1 MNRKIIAA
9 IIMSSCLLGSALA
22 SDNRTAPNVFSSG
35 STISSSKMNEN
46 FNFLASEMREKSV
59 YCDNGET
66 ISDAINA
73 GYNSLTIYGSCSG
86 EVGVSRMDPSPF
98 GISYSDM
105 PNKPISNLIITGGS
119 SNGTDKITT
128 PSGGFDFFIDDAYLQ
143 LSNLELVLGEK
154 FYSGGGYVRFMDI
167 TISGGGITFAR
178 TTSGEIKNTTFN
190 GEVSIRENS
199 HITFNDSTL
208 NSSLN
213 LYRSGS
219 AWLNNTA
226 VTGGS
231 NNSEALLLSMNST
244 IELSGTS
251 VITHSREYSSVVTL
265 TNNSSLNMNESS
277 KLEAGSNVMP
287 LNISRDSSAILS
299 GNTMINSVDETAIRI
314 SRNSTLLINSNASV
328 TSVPDKNDIY
338 VDATSSL
345 EIDGDSTSIGDVG
358 CEGITSVVENNGN
371 TSVSIGSSCNGYQ
384 NLMPNF
390 IKITSGNCE
399 SNGHNNLLS
408 PHECSQASGGM
419 VSSVSGVAN
428 YINITGCYY
437 NPNTTGSGQPARWY
451 FNSDVSQETLGNE
464 FEAWCRQ

>member
-1 MNRKIIAA
+1 
-9 IIMSSCLLGSALA
+9 
-22 SDNRTAPNVFSSG
+22 
-35 STISSSKMNEN
+35 
-46 FNFLASEMREKSV
+46 MRFV
-59 YCDNGET
+59 
-66 ISDAINA
+66 
-73 GYNSLTIYGSCSG
+73 
-86 EVGVSRMDPSPF
+86 
-98 GISYSDM
+98 
-105 PNKPISNLIITGGS
+105 
-119 SNGTDKITT
+119 
-128 PSGGFDFFIDDAYLQ
+128 
-143 LSNLELVLGEK
+143 
-154 FYSGGGYVRFMDI
+154 DI
-167 TISGGGITFAR
+167 TISGADIKFAR

-208 NSSLN
+208 NSSLD
-213 LYRSGS
+213 LFRSGS

-287 LNISRDSSAILS
+287 LNISRGSSAIVS
-299 GNTMINSVDETAIRI
+299 GDTMINSVDETAIRI

-371 TSVSIGSSCNGYQ
+371 TSVSIGSTCNGYQ

-399 SNGHNNLLS
+399 SNGHNNLVS
-408 PHECSQASGGM
+408 PPECSQASGGM
-419 VSSVSGVAN
+419 VSSVSGPTN

-437 NPNTTGSGQPARWY
+437 DPNTTGSAPLARWY